1 MTIDQSLTKNV
12 KGDRVIWI
20 VVIFLSLFSLLAV
33 YSSTGTLAYKKHHGN
48 TEYYLFKHF
57 MILAFGFALMYG
69 THLIRYTNYSWIS
82 RLGMLVTL
90 PLLLVTLLSGTNLNE
105 ANRWLTVPIVNL
117 TFQSSDVAKL
127 FLIMYLAR
135 VLSKKQE
142 LVQDF
147 KKGFLPVITP
157 VILVTILILPA
168 NFSTAAI
175 LFTSCLVLMFIGRI
189 SMKYMISLVLLGI
202 AGIVM
207 IFLLAITFPGFFPRG
222 GTWVARVERHFNP
235 DQELDSDATYQV
247 DQAKIAIVQ
256 GGVFGKSPGKSTQ
269 RNFLPHPYSDFIFA
283 IIVEEYGIVG
293 GSFVLLLYLILFFR
307 VIRIAAKS
315 QGNFGSLLS
324 IGIGFSLIFQAMINM
339 AVAVNLF
346 PVTGQT
352 LPMISMGGTSIWFT
366 CISIGIIL
374 SVSRTSEIET
384 EGGTELEVLQEP
396 RLMVKTQ
403 PVAAT

>member
-1 MTIDQSLTKNV
+1 MLKVAKDI
-12 KGDRVIWI
+12 KGDKVIWI
-20 VVIFLSLFSLLAV
+20 VVVILCIFSLLAV
-33 YSSTGTLAYKKHHGN
+33 YSSTGTLAYKKQHGN

-57 MILAFGFALMYG
+57 MILAFGLGLMYV
-69 THLIRYTNYSWIS
+69 THLVKYTYFSRIS
-82 RLGMLVTL
+82 QIGLFLTL
-90 PLLLVTLLSGTNLNE
+90 PLLLVTMISGTNLNE

-147 KKGFLPVITP
+147 QKGFLPVIIP
-157 VILVTILILPA
+157 VIVVTILILPA

-175 LFTSCLVLMFIGRI
+175 LFVTCIVLMFIGRI
-189 SMKYMISLVLLGI
+189 SLKYMISLVLLGI
-202 AGIVM
+202 VGIVM
-207 IFLLAITFPGFFPRG
+207 IFMLSKTFPDLFPRG
-222 GTWVARVERHFNP
+222 TTWVARIDHFINK
-235 DQELDSDATYQV
+235 QEADTDATYQV

-256 GGVFGKSPGKSTQ
+256 GGILGKSPGKSTQ

-283 IIVEEYGIVG
+283 IIIEEYGLVG

-307 VIRIAAKS
+307 VIRIASRS

-324 IGIGFSLIFQAMINM
+324 IGIGFSLVFQALINM

-352 LPMISMGGTSIWFT
+352 LPLVSMGGTSIWFT
-366 CISIGIIL
+366 SISLGIVL

-384 EGGTELEVLQEP
+384 KNGTEIEILQEP
-396 RLMVKTQ
+396 TLNKNAKIV
-403 PVAAT
+403 PAL

>member
-1 MTIDQSLTKNV
+1 MIRFVKDI
-12 KGDRVIWI
+12 KGDKVIWTV
-20 VVIFLSLFSLLAV
+20 VVILCIFSLLAV
-33 YSSTGTLAYKKHHGN
+33 YSSTGTLAYKKQHGN

-57 MILAFGFALMYG
+57 MILAFGLALMYV
-69 THLIRYTNYSWIS
+69 THLIKYTYFSRIS
-82 RLGMLVTL
+82 QIGLFLTL
-90 PLLLVTLLSGTNLNE
+90 PLLLLTLVSGTNLNE

-142 LVQDF
+142 QVQDF
-147 KKGFLPVITP
+147 RKGFLPVIIP
-157 VILVTILILPA
+157 VMAVTVLILPA

-175 LFTSCLVLMFIGRI
+175 LFVTCIVLMFIGRI
-189 SMKYMISLVLLGI
+189 SMKYMVSLGVLGI
-202 AGIVM
+202 AGIIL
-207 IFLLAITFPGFFPRG
+207 IFTLSKAFPDLFPRG
-222 GTWVARVERHFNP
+222 TTWVARIDHFINKEKADP
-235 DQELDSDATYQV
+235 DATYQV

-256 GGVFGKSPGKSTQ
+256 GGIIGKSPGKSTQ

-283 IIVEEYGIVG
+283 IIIEEYGLVG

-307 VIRIAAKS
+307 VIRIAS
-315 QGNFGSLLS
+315 RSPGNFGTLLS
-324 IGIGFSLIFQAMINM
+324 LGIGFSLVFQALINM

-352 LPMISMGGTSIWFT
+352 LPLVSMGGTSIWFT
-366 CISIGIIL
+366 CISLGIVL

-384 EGGTELEVLQEP
+384 RDGTEVEILQETTLKRNP
-396 RLMVKTQ
+396 ATV
-403 PVAAT
+403 PAA

>member
-1 MTIDQSLTKNV
+1 MTANNPITKSV

-20 VVIFLSLFSLLAV
+20 VVILLSLVSLLAV
-33 YSSTGTLAYKKHHGN
+33 YSSTGTLAYRKHSGN
-48 TEYYLFKHF
+48 TEYYLFKHL
-57 MILAFGFALMYG
+57 MILMLGMALMFG
-69 THLIRYTNYSWIS
+69 THLIRYTKYSWIS
-82 RLGMLVTL
+82 RIGMLITL
-90 PLLLVTLLSGTNLNE
+90 PLLLITLISGTNLNE
-105 ANRWLTVPIVNL
+105 ANRWLTVPIINL

-147 KKGFLPVITP
+147 RKGFLPVIIP

-175 LFTSCLVLMFIGRI
+175 LFTTCLVLMFIGRI
-189 SMKYMISLVLLGI
+189 SLKYMVSLVLLGVVGL
-202 AGIVM
+202 AL
-207 IFLLAITFPGFFPRG
+207 IFTLALAFPNIFPRG
-222 GTWVARVERHFNP
+222 GTWIARLESFF
-235 DQELDSDATYQV
+235 DETKADSDATYQI

-256 GGVFGKSPGKSTQ
+256 GGILGKSPGKSTQ

-283 IIVEEYGIVG
+283 IIIEEYGLLG
-293 GSFVLLLYLILFFR
+293 GTFLLLLYLILFFR
-307 VIRIAAKS
+307 VIRIAARS
-315 QGNFGSLLS
+315 PGNFGTLLA

-352 LPMISMGGTSIWFT
+352 LPLVSMGGTSIWFT
-366 CISIGIIL
+366 SIAIGIIL
-374 SVSRTSEIET
+374 SVSRMSEIET
-384 EGGTELEVLQEP
+384 EDGTEVEVLKEP
-396 RLMVKTQ
+396 SLIPK
-403 PVAAT
+403 VATINAS

>member
-1 MTIDQSLTKNV
+1 MLKVVKNI
-12 KGDRVIWI
+12 KGDKVIWI
-20 VVIFLSLFSLLAV
+20 VVIILCIFSLLAV
-33 YSSTGTLAYKKHHGN
+33 YSSTGTLANKKQHGN

-57 MILAFGFALMYG
+57 MILALGLGLMYI
-69 THLIRYTNYSWIS
+69 THLVKYTYYSRIS
-82 RLGMLVTL
+82 QIGLFLTF
-90 PLLLVTLLSGTNLNE
+90 PLLLVTLVSGTNLNE

-147 KKGFLPVITP
+147 RKGFLPVIIP
-157 VILVTILILPA
+157 VVLVTVLILPA

-175 LFTSCLVLMFIGRI
+175 LFVTCMVLMFIGRI
-189 SMKYMISLVLLGI
+189 SMKYMISLVGLGI
-202 AGIVM
+202 IAIIM
-207 IFLLAITFPGFFPRG
+207 IFALSKSFPTLFPRG
-222 GTWVARVERHFNP
+222 TTWVARIDHFINKKEAEP
-235 DQELDSDATYQV
+235 DATYQV

-256 GGVFGKSPGKSTQ
+256 GGILGKSPGKSTQ

-283 IIVEEYGIVG
+283 IIIEEYGLVG

-307 VIRIAAKS
+307 VIRIASRS

-324 IGIGFSLIFQAMINM
+324 IGIGFSLVFQAFINM

-352 LPMISMGGTSIWFT
+352 LPLVSMGGTSIWFT

-374 SVSRTSEIET
+374 SVSRVAEIET
-384 EGGTELEVLQEP
+384 KDGTEVDILLEPALIMKPQTVTP
-396 RLMVKTQ
+396 
-403 PVAAT
+403 A